1 MKEHPILFSTP
12 MVQGLSNDTK
22 TMTRRVTGLDKI
34 NKNPDDFQFEF
45 ADYALKYPYRFTQ
58 ISSVNYKSL
67 AANDFHQEEVK
78 CPYGK
83 PGDLMWVRETF
94 SEKDNR
100 VIYRADVCSKY
111 DLPDGFKW
119 KPSIHMPKAAARF
132 WLRITD
138 IRIERLHNI
147 TEEDAKAE
155 GAEYLLWRGV
165 TKDSQSYRNGFTS
178 IWLSINC
185 DASWNKNP
193 WVWVVSFEILS
204 KIGKPVELEP
214 ITNHQ

>member
-12 MVQGLSNDTK
+12 MVKALLNGNK
-22 TMTRRVTGLDKI
+22 TMTRRATGLDKV
-34 NKNPDDFQFEF
+34 NQSPNNYYYQSLFFGETGRETFANPATRD
-45 ADYALKYPYRFTQ
+45 T
-58 ISSVNYKSL
+58 V
-67 AANDFHQEEVK
+67 EVK
-78 CPYGK
+78 CPYGQ
-83 PGDLMWVRETF
+83 PGDLLWVRESCQHTKILNLHPTDENYGF
-94 SEKDNR
+94 VYK
-100 VIYRADVCSKY
+100 AD
-111 DLPDGFKW
+111 DQPWQDMEGWKW

-138 IRIERLHNI
+138 IRIERLHDI

-178 IWLSINC
+178 IWLSING

-193 WVWVVSFEILS
+193 WVWVVSFEVLS
-204 KIGKPVELEP
+204 KTGKPVELEP